1 MKLHFSSQ
9 RICLLLMLLL
19 MTGVGKAAEF
29 FSAEDTQK
37 FNNQLDTAEKSLPGA
52 KENPLQ
58 LGELQNQAINLSL
71 QAQNCINEYEQ
82 QQTQTKQDLD
92 SLGKATPEEDAE
104 VKVKRKQ
111 LETQKQQI
119 EKNLS
124 QCRLLNLRA
133 KTVEN
138 TARTAAQKITTEQL
152 FTASPS
158 ILTLQLNL
166 LREPER
172 WQTETTA
179 IARILLSPPINWKN
193 LLMAL
198 GYGMAGM
205 LVGFL
210 WSTYKRRYYRQTE
223 PVMHNTS
230 PTLEVV
236 WRSII
241 NIIPYALFAGLTSL
255 SLSLAPAGVPEIM
268 KTCLTLLIFSL
279 SYAVLRAILRS
290 RAKIEGVERVNVQA
304 GKQIYFWAKVLLVAT
319 LVGIVFHW
327 PALDTFYPEG
337 TMATPTASHL
347 PVEIPEST
355 STADKAETAPTP
367 PPTAQIQLQTNNLV
381 GLMRIACGTLIGFT
395 LMRLVWLLAAH
406 FRLLQIARIH
416 VGVGIAL
423 MIAIGSLWI
432 GYRNL
437 SSFLFSGVFGTLFLL
452 LATWLLLRI
461 PTEIFD
467 GLDEGRA
474 PWQQHIRQQIG
485 LKPNQ
490 IMPGLLWIRL
500 THTLA
505 ISGLM
510 VLALLRLWG
519 MSEQTLTVLLNQVV
533 NGITIGGL
541 KLEPLRL
548 LGGILVFVLLFSF
561 AKIFKEHLADTWLR
575 RTTLSRGAREA
586 TTIISGYVGIVL
598 AIILGLSV
606 AGIEFKNLAI
616 IAGALSVGIGFGL
629 QNIVNN
635 FVSGLILLFERP
647 IRKGDWIKVGN
658 AEGYVREISI
668 RSTTIQTFD
677 RSDIIVPNSELIS
690 GQVVNMM
697 LNDNYGRILIPIS
710 VSYGSD
716 TELVMQLLREVAMAH
731 PVVIKDRNDMKI
743 NVFFRG
749 FGETSLNFELRCFV
763 REVETKSSV
772 TSDLNLSIDKV
783 FRQYGVDVPL
793 PQRTVHV
800 VPTEPET
807 APAVAK
813 PTETPVKP

>member
-9 RICLLLMLLL
+9 RICLLLILLL
-19 MTGVGKAAEF
+19 MTSVGKAAEF

-179 IARILLSPPINWKN
+179 IARILLSPPLNWKN

-198 GYGMAGM
+198 GYGTAGM

-772 TSDLNLSIDKV
+772 TSDLNLAIDKV

-800 VPTEPET
+800 VPGEPET
-807 APAVAK
+807 APTVAK